1 MQSPEEEDGFTT
13 KKKSPFSPG
22 EPPPNPFSLRTME
35 WIAPLLAMGGSKN
48 GRLGPW
54 RGRGL
59 AYSPS
64 RLFTETEVQ
73 GGAWADKTKREK
85 I

>member
-1 MQSPEEEDGFTT
+1 
-13 KKKSPFSPG
+13 
-22 EPPPNPFSLRTME
+22 ME

-59 AYSPS
+59 AYSRS